1 MYKDKKEQ
9 YANLK
14 VIRELLSWI
23 KYIKDNN
30 FNVSSTGLYLELED
44 RVSELSGQ
52 IKIK

>member
-23 KYIKDNN
+23 KHIKDNDYN
-30 FNVSSTGLYLELED
+30 ISTKELCVELED

-52 IKIK
+52 IRIK